1 MREPAITVPRDAD
14 RLRSALGPW
23 PQPVARPV
31 LVAVSG
37 LPGSGKSYFSRGL
50 VKEIPLLV
58 LESDVLRRVLSPS
71 PTYSGEESVRL
82 FSACHDL
89 IAALLGE
96 GMPLLLD
103 ATNLLEGQREELYR
117 VAEQAG
123 AGLVLIALRA
133 PPRVI
138 RRRLEER
145 SRGGD
150 PEDHSTAGWEV
161 YQRMER
167 TREPL
172 GRNHLE
178 VDTSRDISPA
188 MAMAVAEIDRAMG
201 PGG

>member
-1 MREPAITVPRDAD
+1 MREPASTVPRDAD

-89 IAALLGE
+89 IASLLGE

-150 PEDHSTAGWEV
+150 REDHSTAGWEV

-167 TREPL
+167 TQEPV
-172 GRNHLE
+172 GRNHLV